1 MRSFWASFRGHKSTY
16 VWKVSSDDCIHVVS
30 ANSDVTEM
38 HRPGQQCNDL
48 IEMTANALSE
58 NVVAIMLL
66 AVQKG
71 NLELSIKMA
80 VRR

>member
-1 MRSFWASFRGHKSTY
+1 
-16 VWKVSSDDCIHVVS
+16 VVS
-30 ANSDVTEM
+30 TNFDVVEM
-38 HRPGQQCNDL
+38 HRPSQQCTGL
-48 IEMTANALSE
+48 IEMTADALSE

>member
-1 MRSFWASFRGHKSTY
+1 MTSFWASFKGHQSIY
-16 VWKVSSDDCIHVVS
+16 VWKVGSNDCTYVVS
-30 ANSDVTEM
+30 VNSDVTEM

-71 NLELSIKMA
+71 NLELSIKIA